1 MKNRYVFRDF
11 TPRINEEKVFR
22 LLNCQEGSDTYETFC
37 EEYEELVPIVI
48 SRTDALALAQPED
61 ERMYIFLTVGDKLER
76 LAAEYFQ
83 QGDYVKGMLADAM
96 ADTLLFEIEHQL
108 MAELKEITAD
118 MQAGVK
124 ARLEAPADFPM
135 EMQKEILEHT
145 GAGEF
150 GVSLSRGYMF
160 RPVKSSGFILELTND
175 VTLFESQHDCGKCP
189 KKDCPLRGRS
199 GKTVRVS
206 WQKKELEIPF
216 QEGENLLQI
225 LRRGGVTLSA
235 PCGGEGRCGK
245 CAVRVCKGS
254 LAVTESDRKFFT
266 EEELN
271 QGMRLACKAL
281 PEGTVY
287 IELGGDIGNGFDV
300 VGAESSEAVADTVY
314 GIAVDLGTTTL
325 ALMLAGMQS
334 GGVKASWAGVNPQR
348 SYGGDVISRIW
359 AATEGKAKEMQQAIR
374 DALCNGIDILLKE
387 GAVKKTQVKRL
398 VISGNTTMQHLL
410 LGYPCE
416 TLGAAP
422 FAPFDIGFHELSCEK
437 VLGQAVLDCPV
448 WILPGISAYV
458 GSDISAGILHCG
470 IDQTDQTR
478 LILDFGTNGEMAL
491 GNKDKLLVTSTA
503 AGPAFEGGNISCGT
517 GSIPGAISGVNID
530 GEEIHYRTIKD
541 VYPPAGICGTGVIE
555 TTAELLKSGWMDETG
570 YLDERW
576 EDGVLIAEGNA
587 ENQIIFTQKDIR
599 EIQLAK
605 AAMRAGMEVLL
616 KHFGITWE
624 QVDEICLAGG
634 FGFYVDLEK
643 TISLGMLPEEAR
655 GKIKVVGNTSLK
667 GAIDCLLL
675 QNARERLI
683 NIAEKAEEVSL
694 AEDKDFQNIYVEEM
708 YFPEKE

>member
-11 TPRINEEKVFR
+11 EPRINEEKVFR
-22 LLNCQEGSDTYETFC
+22 LLNCQEGSDTYETFR
-37 EEYEELVPIVI
+37 EEYEELIPTV
-48 SRTDALALAQPED
+48 TGKMDALALVKTED
-61 ERMYIFLTVGDKLER
+61 EKMYIFLTVGEKLDC
-76 LAAEYFQ
+76 LASEYFQ
-83 QGDYVKGMLADAM
+83 QGDYVRGMLADAM

-118 MQAGVK
+118 MQVGVK
-124 ARLEAPADFPM
+124 ARLEAPTDFPM
-135 EMQKEILEHT
+135 EMQKEILDHT

-150 GVSLSRGYMF
+150 GVSLSSGYMF

-175 VTLFESQHDCGKCP
+175 MTVFKSQHDCRKCP

-199 GKTVRVS
+199 GKTVRVL
-206 WQKKELEIPF
+206 WGKRELEIPF

-245 CAVRVCKGS
+245 CAVRVCKGR
-254 LAVTESDRKFFT
+254 LAVTEADRKFFT
-266 EEELN
+266 EEDLN
-271 QGMRLACKAL
+271 QGMRLACKAF
-281 PEGTVY
+281 PEGTLY
-287 IELGGDIGNGFDV
+287 IEVGGDSGDGFDV

-325 ALMLAGMQS
+325 ALALVGMQS

-348 SYGGDVISRIW
+348 SYGGDVISRIL
-359 AATEGKAKEMQQAIR
+359 AATNGKDKELQKVIR
-374 DALCNGIDILLKE
+374 EALCVGINTLLKE
-387 GAVKKTQVKRL
+387 SAVTKAQVKRL

-416 TLGAAP
+416 TLGTAP
-422 FAPFDIGFHELSCEK
+422 FRPFDIDFHEMSCEM
-437 VLGQAVLDCPV
+437 VLGEPILDCPV
-448 WILPGISAYV
+448 WILPGISTYV

-470 IDQTDQTR
+470 MDQADQIR

-517 GSIPGAISGVNID
+517 GSIPGAINSVEIY
-530 GEEIHYRTIKD
+530 GEKIEYRTIQNIYSP
-541 VYPPAGICGTGVIE
+541 VGICGTGVIE
-555 TTAELLKSGWMDETG
+555 MAAELLKAGWMDETG
-570 YLDERW
+570 YLDDRW
-576 EDGVLIAEGNA
+576 DEEVLIAQGSGDNR
-587 ENQIIFTQKDIR
+587 IIFTQKDIR

-616 KHFGITWE
+616 KHFEITWE

-643 TISLGMLPEEAR
+643 IISLGMLPEEAR
-655 GKIKVVGNTSLK
+655 GKIKVMGNTSLK

-675 QNARERLI
+675 EAAKARLAA
-683 NIAEKAEEVSL
+683 IAKSAKEVSL

-708 YFPEKE
+708 YFPEI

>member
-11 TPRINEEKVFR
+11 EPRINEEKVFR
-22 LLNCQEGSDTYETFC
+22 LLNCQEGSDTYETFR
-37 EEYEELVPIVI
+37 EEYEELIPIV
-48 SRTDALALAQPED
+48 TGKMDALALVKTED
-61 ERMYIFLTVGDKLER
+61 EKMYIFLTVGEKLDC
-76 LAAEYFQ
+76 LASEYFQ
-83 QGDYVKGMLADAM
+83 QGDYVRGMLADAM

-118 MQAGVK
+118 MQVGVK
-124 ARLEAPADFPM
+124 ARLEAPTDFSM
-135 EMQKEILEHT
+135 EMQKEILDHT

-150 GVSLSRGYMF
+150 GVSLSSGYMF

-175 VTLFESQHDCGKCP
+175 MTVFKSQHDCSKCP

-199 GKTVRVS
+199 GKTVRVL
-206 WQKKELEIPF
+206 WGKRELEIPF

-245 CAVRVCKGS
+245 CAVRVCKGR
-254 LAVTESDRKFFT
+254 LAVTEADRKFFT
-266 EEELN
+266 EEDLN
-271 QGMRLACKAL
+271 QGMRLACKAF
-281 PEGTVY
+281 PEGTLY
-287 IELGGDIGNGFDV
+287 IEVGGDSGDGFDV

-325 ALMLAGMQS
+325 ALALVGMQS
-334 GGVKASWAGVNPQR
+334 GVVKASWAGVNPQR
-348 SYGGDVISRIW
+348 SYGGDVISRIL
-359 AATEGKAKEMQQAIR
+359 AATNGKDKELQKVIR
-374 DALCNGIDILLKE
+374 EALCVGINTLLKE
-387 GAVKKTQVKRL
+387 SAVTKAQVKRL

-422 FAPFDIGFHELSCEK
+422 FRPFDIDFHEMSCER
-437 VLGQAVLDCPV
+437 VLGEPILDCPV
-448 WILPGISAYV
+448 WILPGISTYV

-470 IDQTDQTR
+470 MDQADQIR

-517 GSIPGAISGVNID
+517 GSIPGAINSVGIY
-530 GEEIHYRTIKD
+530 GEKIEYRTIQNI
-541 VYPPAGICGTGVIE
+541 YPPVGICGTGVIE
-555 TTAELLKSGWMDETG
+555 MAAELLKAGWMDETG
-570 YLDERW
+570 YLDDRW
-576 EDGVLIAEGNA
+576 DEEVLIAQGSGDNR
-587 ENQIIFTQKDIR
+587 IIFTQKDIR

-643 TISLGMLPEEAR
+643 IISLGMLPEEAR
-655 GKIKVVGNTSLK
+655 GKIKVMGNTSLK

-675 QNARERLI
+675 EAAKARLAA
-683 NIAEKAEEVSL
+683 IAKSAKEVSL

-708 YFPEKE
+708 YFPEI